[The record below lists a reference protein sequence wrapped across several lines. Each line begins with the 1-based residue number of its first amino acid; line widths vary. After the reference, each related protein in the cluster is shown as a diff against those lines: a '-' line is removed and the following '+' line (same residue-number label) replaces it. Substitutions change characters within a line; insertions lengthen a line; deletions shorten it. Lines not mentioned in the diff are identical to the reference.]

1 MSEAQFDF
9 EGLTLNEVETI
20 EQLTGVSIDQVAA
33 DGALKGRNL
42 KAIIFVMK
50 RRDNPN
56 FTIDEAGNFSI
67 KEAMALFGGKD
78 PKDES

>member
-20 EQLTGVSIDQVAA
+20 ENLTGVSIDLVAA
-33 DGALKGRNL
+33 DGAPKGKNL

-50 RRDNPN
+50 RRENPN

-67 KEAMALFGGKD
+67 KDAMALFGGKD